1 MLALRDESFG
11 VGSLPTTSSAANT
24 PQSDIL
30 SEQKGVGSVDLQKLN
45 VTKRRFSQRTRTW
58 KKGPKTIIKIQE
70 LSSRQDYVEKCS
82 LQSLVLEICHTYE
95 VKFVECDPLLKLDL
109 RDWGTC

>member
-70 LSSRQDYVEKCS
+70 LSSRQDYVEKRS
-82 LQSLVLEICHTYE
+82 LQSLVVRNLPYI
-95 VKFVECDPLLKLDL
+95 
-109 RDWGTC
+109 